1 MEAAHKVSAYTL
13 FSGSE
18 GNCIYISDGKT
29 EILIDAGV
37 SARAIGQALADIGS
51 SLERIAAIFVT
62 HEHIDHIRGIPV
74 IERKYGIPVHMTA
87 PSIFASGFGAEVNLI
102 SHEPLYSV
110 TLGDMEVRAFA
121 TSHDSAASVG
131 YTVDT
136 EAGRIG
142 IATDTGYISRRM
154 AAELKGVRYIV
165 LESNH
170 DTDMLLHGPY
180 PPTLKQRILS
190 RTGHLSNGDCAHLA
204 QYLADE
210 GAERILLAHLSK
222 DNNTPE
228 LAHCATAELLAA
240 GGYAADVAVAGRK
253 APTRLV

>member
-1 MEAAHKVSAYTL
+1 MEAQHKISAYTL

-37 SARAIGQALADIGS
+37 SARAVGQALAGIGS
-51 SLERIAAIFVT
+51 SLERISAIFVT
-62 HEHIDHIRGIPV
+62 HEYIDHIRGIPV

-87 PSIFASGFGAEVNLI
+87 PSIFAAGFGEGMNLI

-110 TLGDMEVRAFA
+110 TVGDMEIRSFA

-131 YTVDT
+131 YVIDT

-142 IATDTGYISRRM
+142 IATDTGYISRKM
-154 AAELKGVRYIV
+154 AAELKGSRYMV

-170 DTDMLLHGPY
+170 DPDMLLHGSY

-190 RTGHLSNGDCAHLA
+190 RMGHLSNSDCAHLA
-204 QYLADE
+204 EYLADE

-228 LAHCATAELLAA
+228 LARSATAEIIVG
-240 GGYAADVAVAGRK
+240 GGYATEVAVAERK
-253 APTRLV
+253 TATRLV